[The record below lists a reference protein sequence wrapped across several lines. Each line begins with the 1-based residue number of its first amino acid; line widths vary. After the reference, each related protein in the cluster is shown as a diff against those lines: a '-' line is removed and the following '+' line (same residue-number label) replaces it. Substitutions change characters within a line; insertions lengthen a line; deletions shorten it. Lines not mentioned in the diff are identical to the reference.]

1 MSKGKSKSSAAKGYG
16 YRWQQA
22 RADHL
27 RRNPLC
33 VFCRDKGRAV
43 AASVVDHIKAPRLGD
58 ARLSGDAERI
68 ADAWRLFWDRT
79 NWQSLCKLCHDST
92 KQRME
97 KGGRL
102 GCSDSGLPLDPR
114 HHWNRPA
121 QAAKPGVGGG

>member
-1 MSKGKSKSSAAKGYG
+1 MSKVKRLTSTAKGYG

-58 ARLSGDAERI
+58 AKLSGDAARI
-68 ADAWRLFWDRT
+68 AEAWRLFWDRT
-79 NWQSLCKLCHDST
+79 NWQSLCGTCHNST
-92 KQRME
+92 KQRLE
-97 KGGRL
+97 KSGRVA
-102 GCSDSGLPLDPR
+102 GCDVSGLPADPR
-114 HHWNRPA
+114 HHWNRPS
-121 QAAKPGVGGG
+121 